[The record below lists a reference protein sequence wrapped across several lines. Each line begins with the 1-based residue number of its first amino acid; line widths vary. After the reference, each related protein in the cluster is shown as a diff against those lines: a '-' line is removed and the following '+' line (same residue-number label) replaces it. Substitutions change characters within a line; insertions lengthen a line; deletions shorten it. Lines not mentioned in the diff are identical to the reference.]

1 MRTGARAVVNTNFL
15 LNTVHGIGSHNRR
28 EEVEECWRQ
37 RRLEQQQD
45 HKQGNEG
52 NATRKRQ
59 REVTYQKTPIEQAV
73 ASVDD
78 TRTFWAEQKQR
89 AMAGT
94 ATGASS
100 AMAGAIST
108 VQTGTMMERRRNKTK
123 LGEGEGCDSDSR
135 NRGAKL
141 LRTKKKKRKKRDQKK
156 DNNCRKK
163 NKDSKKEKRKREGQ
177 DARDVDDY
185 NVEESQHKQNSELE
199 SDVVGSGRK
208 HMKNKKST
216 SKRHKKT
223 PREDRTDVVSG
234 LYAAASAVDRSSQV
248 PVELDEL
255 LQL

>member
-1 MRTGARAVVNTNFL
+1 MGTGSRAVVNTNFL
-15 LNTVHGIGSHNRR
+15 LNTVNGIGSHNRR
-28 EEVEECWRQ
+28 EEVEDCWRQ
-37 RRLEQQQD
+37 RRLEQQD

-59 REVTYQKTPIEQAV
+59 REVTYQKTLIEQAV

-94 ATGASS
+94 AAGASS

-108 VQTGTMMERRRNKTK
+108 VQTGTMMERRQKKTK

-141 LRTKKKKRKKRDQKK
+141 RRTEKKKRKKRDQKK
-156 DNNCRKK
+156 DKKYRKR

-177 DARDVDDY
+177 DARDVHDC
-185 NVEESQHKQNSELE
+185 NVEQRQHKQNSEFE

-216 SKRHKKT
+216 SKSHKKNAK
-223 PREDRTDVVSG
+223 RT
-234 LYAAASAVDRSSQV
+234 QN
-248 PVELDEL
+248 
-255 LQL
+255 